1 MKKYPTPWQRKIM
14 WAALTAL
21 FVVFI
26 VVVVVSVIWL
36 TSTVIGFLQPILIP
50 VVIAAILAYL
60 LDPVVSYLVRRS
72 RLGRTKVTLLLF
84 VVAFLAIAGLLAWL
98 VPVISMQSASVAKE
112 LPAYTQRAR
121 DSVVDLIYKYD
132 RNFGMP
138 GGTKRKSTAATSFV
152 DWILGSPSRS
162 SPTPKPVASPE
173 PGKGNSSAKIEE
185 IKAAPAGISSAERQ
199 RIQEWVQRQLP
210 NLQSQIPNLSDKIWR
225 IVQTSI
231 GGFLGATG
239 FLLSLI
245 MVPIYLF
252 FLLKEQPHIARRWKE
267 YLPLRDSA
275 LKDEVADCLAQINS
289 YVIAYFRGQL
299 LVCLVDGLLIGISL
313 FAFGLNFAPLIGCLV
328 VVLTMI
334 PYVGIVLCWIP
345 SVLIAA
351 AQWGDWTHPLI
362 VTAIFI
368 IVQNLEG
375 MFYAPRI
382 VGNSVGLH
390 PMTVIVSIFVWGLL
404 IGGLLGPILAIPL
417 TATIKVLLARYV
429 WGRRLREEVMD
440 TMDEVPVV
448 EEPNKPPRLSSRPC
462 AAVAISQPAHRRR
475 EWPGPANAFAASAFG
490 LHEVPNR
497 ARRRSGLFSCWAP
510 FWLASPSPSCL
521 LFTRRRHT
529 TVGAKRVC
537 SSKRTRCCA
546 RKIFPE
552 RHASPT
558 KC

>member
-1 MKKYPTPWQRKIM
+1 M

-36 TSTVIGFLQPILIP
+36 ASNVIGFLQPILIP
-50 VVIAAILAYL
+50 VAIAAILAYL
-60 LDPVVSYLVRRS
+60 LDPVVSYLVGRT
-72 RLGRTKVTLLLF
+72 RLGRTKATLLLF
-84 VVAFLAIAGLLAWL
+84 AVAFLAIAGLLAWL

-138 GGTKRKSTAATSFV
+138 GGAKTKSAAATSFV
-152 DWILGSPSRS
+152 DWILGSPARS
-162 SPTPKPVASPE
+162 SPKPKPAASPE
-173 PGKGNSSAKIEE
+173 PANGNSSAKIEE

-210 NLQSQIPNLSDKIWR
+210 SLQSQIPNFSDKIWR

-252 FLLKEQPHIARRWKE
+252 FLLKERPDIARRWKE

-313 FAFGLNFAPLIGCLV
+313 FVFGLNFAPLIGCLV

-345 SVLIAA
+345 AVLIAA

-440 TMDEVPVV
+440 TIDEVPVV
-448 EEPNKPPRLSSRPC
+448 EEAEQ
-462 AAVAISQPAHRRR
+462 AAEA
-475 EWPGPANAFAASAFG
+475 
-490 LHEVPNR
+490 
-497 ARRRSGLFSCWAP
+497 
-510 FWLASPSPSCL
+510 
-521 LFTRRRHT
+521 
-529 TVGAKRVC
+529 
-537 SSKRTRCCA
+537 
-546 RKIFPE
+546 
-552 RHASPT
+552 
-558 KC
+558 